1 MRGRHD
7 TPAVSLPRA
16 LSLCSRDVV
25 FAEALSIVLN
35 MGSRISRKQANI
47 QASRLSLTGKISREG
62 PPGAHLAP
70 SGPFGPYS
78 SRFSLESGRLP
89 SRLPWLGWLACCAQ
103 PWLGLAWAC
112 LACLA
117 CLARLACLA
126 LDCSSN
132 NNRHGRE
139 G

>member
-1 MRGRHD
+1 MGGFIIATLGPHGARG
-7 TPAVSLPRA
+7 VYY
-16 LSLCSRDVV
+16 C
-25 FAEALSIVLN
+25 N
-35 MGSRISRKQANI
+35 Q
-47 QASRLSLTGKISREG
+47 EG
-62 PPGAHLAP
+62 PGCNNKPPLYP
-70 SGPFGPYS
+70 
-78 SRFSLESGRLP
+78 LEGQGCNNKPPL
-89 SRLPWLGWLACCAQ
+89 LWLGWLACCAQ